1 MDQNLQDL
9 KILKKKPGTKVYRTK
24 VYFAHPYAS
33 SERVSNEKCN
43 QLIRYYIPK
52 GTDIN
57 SLDISLIKY
66 IKLGINNKKRKI
78 LGYQSAEFLFKSEL
92 KKLYNLEFNNLYLHF

>member
-1 MDQNLQDL
+1 MEMISEKSLNQSHLTLDQNLQDL

-66 IKLGINNKKRKI
+66 IKLGINNKK
-78 LGYQSAEFLFKSEL
+78 
-92 KKLYNLEFNNLYLHF
+92 KKNSRIPIR